1 MDNHNSVLADNNKIR
16 QQFNSIIFLIL
27 GSFLSAF
34 AINVFYTPLM
44 LTTGGVTGVASIIFQ
59 LTGRGDFLPLGII
72 IALLNIPLLILGWL
86 KVSWR
91 FVYKSII
98 GSACYSLAITLT
110 EKPMANWFEKY
121 INKSTLNGKPDLLI
135 FCLFGGVMFGIA
147 MGLILRSG
155 YTTGGTDI
163 LAVII
168 HRRFPA
174 ISIGRVLLSLDFVI
188 VISSLFFYQDLESDT
203 FIITMY
209 SFVAIWLTSKFTDI
223 TLEGLAVSRIAY
235 IISDKKHEIAARIFV
250 ELDRGATSLQAK
262 GMFSNQE
269 RGMVFCV
276 MSSRQ
281 VPQLKAIV
289 KDIDP
294 AAFVI
299 VTEAREVLGEG
310 FEQDSHDFL

>member
-1 MDNHNSVLADNNKIR
+1 M
-16 QQFNSIIFLIL
+16 
-27 GSFLSAF
+27 
-34 AINVFYTPLM
+34 
-44 LTTGGVTGVASIIFQ
+44 
-59 LTGRGDFLPLGII
+59 
-72 IALLNIPLLILGWL
+72 
-86 KVSWR
+86 
-91 FVYKSII
+91 
-98 GSACYSLAITLT
+98 
-110 EKPMANWFEKY
+110 
-121 INKSTLNGKPDLLI
+121 
-135 FCLFGGVMFGIA
+135 
-147 MGLILRSG
+147 
-155 YTTGGTDI
+155 
-163 LAVII
+163 
-168 HRRFPA
+168 
-174 ISIGRVLLSLDFVI
+174 LLSLDFVI